1 MAKREPVQVDPETPT
16 YRTQV
21 IPVKIVPPSLRIL
34 TAALI
39 LLAAAGGGFYYYWN
53 ASSPRSTCESCHEI
67 ESSSDMWAHSG
78 HRDFL
83 CKECHGTALSGGL
96 HSLKEKGMM
105 FVHHFRGAG
114 SERIML
120 DEQQVLEM
128 TENCRRCHGAEYA
141 RWLSGGH
148 SATYAAIFLNDRH
161 NKAEQLNADC
171 LRCHGMFYRGKI
183 QDLVTPLSRKGPWKL
198 AASGE
203 SDQPVI
209 PCLTCHKIHREGSPA
224 VPAEYAEPG
233 RIFYGRRGGPS
244 TLLFYD
250 RYEKIHIQDSA
261 LPLLKVTEG
270 ARDVKVSDDPR
281 QRVCVQCHAPDAF
294 HRAGTGDDR
303 TPRGVHEGLSCL
315 ACHDSHSNESRQSCI
330 NCHPAISNCLLDV
343 TKMNTTFAA
352 SGSPHNV
359 HFVRCIDCHTKGI
372 PARRPS
378 HGRERSSTTPGTE

>member
-1 MAKREPVQVDPETPT
+1 M
-16 YRTQV
+16 
-21 IPVKIVPPSLRIL
+21 KIVPPSLRIL

-128 TENCRRCHGAEYA
+128 TENCR
-141 RWLSGGH
+141 
-148 SATYAAIFLNDRH
+148 
-161 NKAEQLNADC
+161 
-171 LRCHGMFYRGKI
+171 RCHGMFYRGKI